1 LRAGRDIREVLKGG
15 QRSQDGLFSMHARPN
30 GLPHARLAL
39 AVSRRVSLKAVVR
52 NRIKRLVR
60 ESFRQTQATLPGLDI
75 VVVARSTAGTTEPA
89 KLRLSLERLWP
100 LIRQRC
106 NACSSP

>member
-1 LRAGRDIREVLKGG
+1 MLKRGR
-15 QRSQDGLFSMHARPN
+15 RSQDNLFSLHAQPN

-60 ESFRQTQATLPGLDI
+60 ESFRQTQASLAGLDV
-75 VVVARSTAGTTEPA
+75 VVVARTAAGTTEPA